1 MSLKFFDQIFAQTP
15 TIVNRPIC
23 PTFVHDDTTRL
34 VIILTILPLSL
45 LALYRIMRYYDG
57 WWLGASQGLWESNF
71 KWAINLLWISS
82 LLSAKPIW
90 ALWARKWGLLKM
102 KEFHRSFILELVF
115 VGLVTMFGMVYAH
128 ICIPKL
134 YSLAKK
140 NQEYTSQ
147 KSQISVDV
155 EEIKSIRPSLD

>member
-1 MSLKFFDQIFAQTP
+1 
-15 TIVNRPIC
+15 
-23 PTFVHDDTTRL
+23 
-34 VIILTILPLSL
+34 
-45 LALYRIMRYYDG
+45 
-57 WWLGASQGLWESNF
+57 
-71 KWAINLLWISS
+71 
-82 LLSAKPIW
+82 
-90 ALWARKWGLLKM
+90 M

-128 ICIPKL
+128 IFIPKL
-134 YSLAKK
+134 YSLAQK